1 MDMET
6 RTADKALVLTLGGRL
21 DAVTA
26 PEFERKATELIAA
39 TPGALIVDF
48 ARLDYI
54 SSAGLRALLATAKR
68 IKAAGGQM
76 LCAGVTGPVKEV
88 FDISGFSAVFQMH
101 DSVVS
106 ALAAVG

>member
-1 MDMET
+1 MDIQT
-6 RTADKALVLTLGGRL
+6 STADNALVLTLDGRL

-26 PEFERKATELIAA
+26 PEFERKAADLIAA
-39 TPGALIVDF
+39 SPGALIVDF

-68 IKAAGGQM
+68 IKAAGASM
-76 LCAGVTGPVKEV
+76 FCVGVSGPVKEV

-101 DSVVS
+101 DSVAS
-106 ALAAVG
+106 ALAALG